1 MLALAWLLHQDG
13 VSSAI
18 VGPAD
23 RQQFETA
30 LQAVALH
37 LDGTTLDRLD
47 ALFPLRD
54 GGLRL
59 MPGEARLIPAP
70 CRFSITSQRE
80 RAHV

>member
-1 MLALAWLLHQDG
+1 MELGTSPSVLALAWLLHQDG

-47 ALFPLRD
+47 ALFPPC
-54 GGLRL
+54 GTA
-59 MPGEARLIPAP
+59 PEAYAW
-70 CRFSITSQRE
+70 
-80 RAHV
+80 